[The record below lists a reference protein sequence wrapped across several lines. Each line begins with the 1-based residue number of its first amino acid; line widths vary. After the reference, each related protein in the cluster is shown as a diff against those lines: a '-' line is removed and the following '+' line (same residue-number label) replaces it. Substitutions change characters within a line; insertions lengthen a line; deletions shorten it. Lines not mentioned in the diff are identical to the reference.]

1 MTKVGTS
8 VAVAGVLL
16 DVDEQEELDDEMLLA
31 VAGVK
36 AVGVLL
42 EQWWD
47 TEHVTD
53 DDGDNFLE
61 VNGNLFF
68 LRRFSSTCCNSM
80 QLPLVDRYKSVLLLS
95 RLLPM
100 TGS

>member
-53 DDGDNFLE
+53 DDGDNFFGSQWQSLFLE
-61 VNGNLFF
+61 TVFF
-68 LRRFSSTCCNSM
+68 
-80 QLPLVDRYKSVLLLS
+80 YLLQFNAAA
-95 RLLPM
+95 
-100 TGS
+100 TG